1 MLYIARHGET
11 DWNVRG
17 CIQGKTDTQLNEKGR
32 RQAVELADEIAQK
45 DLHPTCIYCGNL
57 KRAIE
62 TARIVGKRL
71 GVPMEVVPGLEE
83 MDFGRW
89 EGLSWPSVRV
99 LYKEAYEEWIEQ
111 RRYVRCPE
119 GESYQDVLDRLLPV
133 LRVLSEKHKDSKALI
148 INHSANIRTLLSYIN
163 DTPFEQM
170 AKLYHPRN
178 AQLITFD
185 ETKL

>member
-1 MLYIARHGET
+1 MLYLARHGET

-17 CIQGKTDTQLNEKGR
+17 CIQGRTDTKLNETGR
-32 RQAVELADEIAQK
+32 EQAVELAQEIMRRDIKPVA
-45 DLHPTCIYCGNL
+45 IYCGDL

-62 TARIVGKRL
+62 TGMIVGEAFGLK
-71 GVPMEVVPGLEE
+71 PEVVPGLEE

-89 EGLSWPSVRV
+89 EGLSWSGVPV
-99 LYKEAYEEWIEQ
+99 LYPEEYREWKEN
-111 RRYVRCPE
+111 RRYTRTPQ
-119 GESYQDVLDRLLPV
+119 GESYQDVLDRILPA
-133 LRVLSEKHKDSKALI
+133 LRMLSERHKDSTALI
-148 INHSANIRTLLSYIN
+148 INHSANIRTILSYLN